1 MGSKMKIGFGYDIHP
16 LVENRPLILG
26 GVHIPYEKGLKGHSD
41 ADVVSHAVA
50 DSLLGAA
57 GLGDIGEHFPDTDQK
72 YKNYDS
78 LKFLQEIE
86 RKIYFEKLEIVN
98 IDISIVLEEPKI
110 LPFKKKIAQNIAK
123 NLFLKPDQVNVKAT
137 RGEGLGFVGKGEGA
151 VCYAIS
157 LLKPR

>member
-1 MGSKMKIGFGYDIHP
+1 MRIGFGYDIHP

-26 GVHIPYEKGLKGHSD
+26 GVRIPFDKGLEGHSD

-78 LKFLQEIE
+78 LQFLQ
-86 RKIYFEKLEIVN
+86 
-98 IDISIVLEEPKI
+98 
-110 LPFKKKIAQNIAK
+110 
-123 NLFLKPDQVNVKAT
+123 
-137 RGEGLGFVGKGEGA
+137 
-151 VCYAIS
+151 
-157 LLKPR
+157 

>member
-1 MGSKMKIGFGYDIHP
+1 MRIGFGYDIHP
-16 LVENRPLILG
+16 FAEGRSLILG
-26 GVHIPYEKGLKGHSD
+26 GVEIPYEKGLQGHSD

-57 GLGDIGEHFPDTDQK
+57 GLGDIGEHFPDTDEK
-72 YKNYDS
+72 YKDFNS

-86 RKIYFEKLEIVN
+86 RKIYFEKLKIVN
-98 IDISIVLEEPKI
+98 IDISIVLEAPKI
-110 LPFKKKIAQNIAK
+110 LPFKGKIVQNIAG

-137 RGEGLGFVGKGEGA
+137 RGEGLGFIGRGEGA

-157 LLKPR
+157 LLESR

>member
-1 MGSKMKIGFGYDIHP
+1 MRIGFGFDIHP

-26 GVHIPYEKGLKGHSD
+26 GVHIPFEKGLEGHSD

-57 GLGDIGEHFPDTDQK
+57 GLGDIGEHFPDTDEV
-72 YKNYDS
+72 YKDFNS
-78 LKFLQEIE
+78 LQFLQEIE
-86 RKIYFEKLEIVN
+86 RKIYFEKLKIVN
-98 IDISIVLEEPKI
+98 IDISLVLEQPQI
-110 LPFKKKIAQNIAK
+110 GPYKKDISQNIAK
-123 NLFLKPDQVNVKAT
+123 SLFLRRDQINLKAT
-137 RGEGLGFVGKGEGA
+137 RGEGLGFVGRAEGA

>member
-1 MGSKMKIGFGYDIHP
+1 MRIGFGYDIHP
-16 LVENRPLILG
+16 FAEGRSLILG
-26 GVHIPYEKGLKGHSD
+26 GVTIPYEKGLQGHSD

-57 GLGDIGEHFPDTDQK
+57 GLGDIGEHFPDTDEK
-72 YKNYDS
+72 YKDYKS

-86 RKIYFEKLEIVN
+86 RKIYFEKLKIVN
-98 IDISIVLEEPKI
+98 IDISIVLEAPKI
-110 LPFKKKIAQNIAK
+110 LPFKAKIVQNIAK

-137 RGEGLGFVGKGEGA
+137 RGEGLGFIGRGEGA

-157 LLKPR
+157 LLESR

>member
-1 MGSKMKIGFGYDIHP
+1 MRIGFGYDIHP

-26 GVHIPYEKGLKGHSD
+26 GVRIPFDKGLEGHSD
-41 ADVVSHAVA
+41 ADVISHAVA

-72 YKNYDS
+72 YKDFNS

-98 IDISIVLEEPKI
+98 IDISLVLEQPKI
-110 LPFKKKIAQNIAK
+110 TPYKEEITKNLAQ
-123 NLFLKPDQVNVKAT
+123 NLFLKPNQINVKAT
-137 RGEGLGFVGKGEGA
+137 RGEGLGFVGRSEGA
-151 VCYAIS
+151 ICYAIS
-157 LLKPR
+157 LLKSR